1 MMEELSGWAVDEEMS
16 ECRGHFLYS
25 HYSHGEESFLP
36 TCAVD
41 SQLHTEKGK
50 KGKTFIRSSINARV
64 SPFCQVK

>member
-25 HYSHGEESFLP
+25 HYSHGEESFLL

-50 KGKTFIRSSINARV
+50 KARHL
-64 SPFCQVK
+64 